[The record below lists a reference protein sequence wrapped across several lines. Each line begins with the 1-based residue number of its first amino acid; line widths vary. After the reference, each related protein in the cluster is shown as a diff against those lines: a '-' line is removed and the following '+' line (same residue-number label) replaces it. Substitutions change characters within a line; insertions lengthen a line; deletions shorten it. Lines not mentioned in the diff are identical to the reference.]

1 MRLNA
6 MGRIAEENWRS
17 IPAHFPQV
25 GLGEFVIMP
34 NHVHGIIII
43 VGATNVVGA
52 THWVAPTRVATTP
65 VFTSGDPITVSPSKT
80 KPNGPKR
87 GSIGAIVGAY
97 KMSVTRRIQAECN
110 EANIWQR
117 NYYEH
122 IIRNN
127 NDYNR
132 IEFYIA
138 SNPLNWMEDNDNPAK
153 KP

>member
-1 MRLNA
+1 
-6 MGRIAEENWRS
+6 
-17 IPAHFPQV
+17 
-25 GLGEFVIMP
+25 
-34 NHVHGIIII
+34 
-43 VGATNVVGA
+43 
-52 THWVAPTRVATTP
+52 
-65 VFTSGDPITVSPSKT
+65 
-80 KPNGPKR
+80 
-87 GSIGAIVGAY
+87 
-97 KMSVTRRIQAECN
+97 MSVTRRIQAECN